1 MHVIA
6 GKCFTIR
13 LFNMLDKVIQFSI
26 KNKFIIGLFTLALI
40 AVGSYS
46 LSRLP
51 IDALPDITNNQVQII
66 TTSPTLSTQEVEQF
80 ITYPIEISVKPI
92 PKIVELRSISR
103 FGLSVVT
110 VVFEEDVDIYWARA
124 QINERLKEAENTIP
138 KGLGSPEIAPVST
151 GLGEIYQYVVFPKK
165 GYEDKYNA
173 TDLRTIQDWIIRP
186 QLLGTP
192 GVAEV
197 NTLGGSLKQ
206 YEIAI
211 QPDKLKSMN
220 TTISEVFDA
229 LEKNN
234 ENTGGAYIDKKPY
247 AYFIR
252 GVGMVTSL
260 EDISKIVVKN
270 QNGIPILI
278 RDVAT
283 VQMGS
288 SIRFGA
294 VTKDGHGEE
303 VSGMAMMLKG
313 ENSAEVVSRVKDKM
327 EQIKKSLPEGV
338 EIEAFMDRTKLVDKA
353 IGTVQTN
360 LIEGALIVIFILVL
374 LLGNW
379 RAGLVVASV
388 IPLSLLFAVSMMHL
402 FGVSGNLMSL
412 GAIDFGLIVDGAVI
426 IVEAI
431 IHRLQSDK
439 VSRILSAQEM
449 DAEVYT
455 ASSKIRS
462 SAAFGEIIILIVYL
476 PILAL
481 VGIEGKM
488 FGPMAQ
494 TVSFA
499 ILGAFLLSLT
509 YVPMMASLALKK
521 QTGHKKNI
529 SDRIIDALQRVYQP
543 ALTKALQAK
552 SLIVS
557 IAVGLLVIAFVLFS
571 KMGGEFIPTL
581 DEGDIS
587 TNLIIASGSSLSQ
600 EIESSTKAEKI
611 LKNNF
616 PEIKMIV
623 TKIGSAEIPTDPMP
637 MEAGDM
643 IIILKDRHEWTSA
656 KTREELMEKMEEA
669 LADIPGV
676 TTEFSQPI
684 QMRFNELM
692 TGVRSD
698 VAVKIYGEDLDM
710 LVSKGDEVLNII
722 KGINGVAD
730 AKAERVAGLPQISV
744 RYNKDKLA
752 LYGLNVGDL
761 NKVVRI
767 GFAGEKTGVVYE
779 GEKRFD
785 MVLRL
790 AAESRSDIS
799 NLKTL
804 FITLPSGS
812 QIPLEQV
819 ADIDYEPG
827 PMQISREDGKRRIVV
842 GFNVR
847 GRDVKSIVDEIRQK
861 LDKKLKLPA
870 GYYITYGGQ
879 FENLVEASA
888 RLSIAVPVA
897 LLLIFVLLYFT
908 FHSMKQSILI
918 FTAIPFSAIGGVFAL
933 WLRDMPFSIS
943 AGVGFIALFG
953 VAVLNGI
960 VLIGYFNQLKAEG
973 LNDVVHRIHEGT
985 KVRLR
990 PVILT
995 AAVASL
1001 GFLPMA
1007 LSTSAGAEV
1016 QKPLATVVIGGLI
1029 SATLLTLIVLP
1040 ILYFYFEKGVSRKLK
1055 QGTSKALTL
1064 LIGFTLFAG
1073 FAQSQDVPTLTLQ
1086 SAIEAGLKNNQQV
1099 QAGELE
1105 IISQNQLKPTVFELP
1120 KTELTGM
1127 LGQYNTRAFDQN
1139 YAISQ
1144 GFNPFEFGARKD
1156 VVDANIKSSELSLD
1170 LTKQQMT
1177 LNIRQSWNSL
1187 LYLMERNQ
1195 VLKQQDSILL
1205 QFVRAAKIRFDA
1217 GDVSPLEST
1226 TSIVKQQ
1233 ELQQQI
1239 KQTEA
1244 MILMEKSKLRA
1255 YMNLQTDFAIA
1266 ESEFV
1271 ALPALSVTD
1280 STALRENPQMEL
1292 AMQEVQKAIASKRLQ
1307 KSTMLPDLKV
1317 GYFIQSL
1324 TGDQDVNGQPVYY
1337 NGAPRFQGVTFGVSV
1352 PIFAGSS
1359 SAKVRSAETAVQVQ
1373 EKNTEYLHTQLK
1385 SQFEQQIEQ
1394 LLTYQSLV
1402 EYYESSALPS
1412 AKSITDN
1419 VRKSYQNGDISYVEF
1434 IQGIQTALDVQSNY
1448 LSAVL
1453 NYNQAVINLQYLLNQ

>member
-1 MHVIA
+1 
-6 GKCFTIR
+6 
-13 LFNMLDKVIQFSI
+13 MLDKIILFSI
-26 KNKFIIGLFTLALI
+26 KNKFVIGLFTLALI
-40 AVGSYS
+40 AIGSYS
-46 LSRLP
+46 LVKLP

-66 TTSPTLSTQEVEQF
+66 TTSPTLATQEVEQF
-80 ITYPIEISVKPI
+80 ITYPIEQAVKPI
-92 PKIVELRSISR
+92 PNIVELRSISR
-103 FGLSVVT
+103 FGLSVIT

-124 QINERLKEAENTIP
+124 QINERLKSAENSIP
-138 KGLGSPEIAPVST
+138 KRLGSPEIAPVST

-165 GYEDKYNA
+165 GYEKKYSA

-186 QLLGTP
+186 QLLGTK

-211 QPDKLKSMN
+211 VPDKLKSMN
-220 TTISEVFDA
+220 TTVPEIFDA

-252 GVGMVTSL
+252 GIGMVSGI
-260 EDISKIVVKN
+260 DAIKKIVVKN

-283 VQMGS
+283 VQIGS

-294 VTKDGHGEE
+294 VTKDGKGEE

-313 ENSAEVVSRVKDKM
+313 ENSAEVVSRVKEKM
-327 EQIKKSLPEGV
+327 EQIKTSLPEGV

-353 IGTVQTN
+353 IGTVKTN

-388 IPLSLLFAVSMMHL
+388 IPLSLLFAVTMMHL

-431 IHRLQSDK
+431 IHRLQSNK
-439 VSRILSAQEM
+439 IRRVLSTDEM
-449 DAEVYT
+449 NDEVYQ

-529 SDRIIDALQRVYQP
+529 SDKIMSKIERVYQP
-543 ALTKALQAK
+543 ILMKALKVKAI
-552 SLIVS
+552 IVS
-557 IAVGLLVIAFVLFS
+557 TSVALLVVAVLVFNS
-571 KMGGEFIPTL
+571 MGGEFIPTL
-581 DEGDIS
+581 DEGDIA
-587 TNLIIASGSSLSQ
+587 THLIIASGSSLSQ
-600 EIESSTKAEKI
+600 EIESTTKAEQI
-611 LKNNF
+611 LKKRF
-616 PEIKMIV
+616 PEVKMIV

-643 IIILKDRHEWTSA
+643 IILLKDRKEWTSA
-656 KTREELMEKMEEA
+656 HSKEELMEKMEEA
-669 LADIPGV
+669 LTEIPGV

-698 VAVKIYGEDLDM
+698 VAIKIYGEDLDM
-710 LVSKGDEVLNII
+710 LVSKGDEVLNLI
-722 KGINGVAD
+722 KGIKGIAD
-730 AKAERVAGLPQISV
+730 AKAERVAGLPQITV

-761 NKVVRI
+761 NKVIRV
-767 GFAGEKTGVVYE
+767 GFAGEKTGDIYE

-790 AAESRSDIS
+790 EKDSRSDIS

-804 FITLPSGS
+804 YITLPSGS

-819 ADIDYEPG
+819 ADINYEPG

-847 GRDVKSIVDEIRQK
+847 GRDVKSVVDEIQK
-861 LDKKLKLPA
+861 NLAKKLKLPA
-870 GYYITYGGQ
+870 GYYVTYGGQ

-897 LLLIFVLLYFT
+897 LLLILVLLYFT
-908 FHSMKQSILI
+908 FKSMKQSLLI
-918 FTAIPFSAIGGVFAL
+918 FSAIPFSAIGGVFAL

-943 AGVGFIALFG
+943 AGIGFIALFG

-960 VLIGYFNQLKAEG
+960 VLIGYLNQLKTEG
-973 LNDVVHRIHEGT
+973 MVNVLDRVKEGT

-995 AAVASL
+995 ASVASL

-1007 LSTSAGAEV
+1007 LSSSAGAEV

-1040 ILYFYFEKGVSRKLK
+1040 ILYLYFEKGFSLKRKKIGSITSIIAVLFFAGNLNSQVS
-1055 QGTSKALTL
+1055 QNLTL
-1064 LIGFTLFAG
+1064 E
-1073 FAQSQDVPTLTLQ
+1073 
-1086 SAIEAGLKNNQQV
+1086 SAIDLGLKNNNLI
-1099 QAGELE
+1099 QAREMD
-1105 IISQNQLKPTVFELP
+1105 IQMQNQLKPTAFEMP
-1120 KTELTGM
+1120 KTEVGSM

-1139 YAISQ
+1139 YSISQ
-1144 GFNPFEFGARKD
+1144 GLSPFQFGAKKQ
-1156 VVDANIKSSELSLD
+1156 VIDASIKSSELNLN
-1170 LTKQQMT
+1170 LTKQEIKLM
-1177 LNIRQSWNSL
+1177 IRQSWNHL
-1187 LYLMERNQ
+1187 VYLME
-1195 VLKQQDSILL
+1195 VDKLLKRQDSLL
-1205 QFVRAAKIRFDA
+1205 LNFVKASSLKYET
-1217 GDVSPLEST
+1217 GETNTLEST
-1226 TSIVKQQ
+1226 TAKVKQQ
-1233 ELQQQI
+1233 EILQLI
-1239 KQTEA
+1239 KQNNAGIFT
-1244 MILMEKSKLRA
+1244 EKSRLKTLL
-1255 YMNLQTDFAIA
+1255 NLPFDFTINDTVLV
-1266 ESEFV
+1266 S
-1271 ALPALSVTD
+1271 LSSISVTD
-1280 STALRENPQMEL
+1280 SSTLKENPEL
-1292 AMQEVQKAIASKRLQ
+1292 ALALQEVQKAMANQ
-1307 KSTMLPDLKV
+1307 KLEKAMLLPDFKA
-1317 GYFIQSL
+1317 GYFVQSL
-1324 TGDQDVNGQPVYY
+1324 TGNQDVNGQSIYY
-1337 NGAPRFQGVTFGVSV
+1337 NGVPRFQGVTLGVSIPV
-1352 PIFAGSS
+1352 FARSGL
-1359 SAKVRSAETAVQVQ
+1359 AKSKAAETSIHIQ
-1373 EKNTEYLHTQLK
+1373 EKNAEYVQMQLQSK
-1385 SQFEQQIEQ
+1385 FQQEMEQ
-1394 LLTYQSLV
+1394 LTTFQSLV
-1402 EYYESSALPS
+1402 EYYKNSALPS
-1412 AKSITDN
+1412 AKLISEN
-1419 VRKSYQNGDISYVEF
+1419 ASKSYKNGDISYIEF
-1434 IQGIQTALDVQSNY
+1434 IQGIQTALDIQANY
-1448 LSAVL
+1448 LNALS
-1453 NYNQAVINLQYLLNQ
+1453 NYNQAVINLQFLLNQ

>member
-1 MHVIA
+1 MPNALFIVIN
-6 GKCFTIR
+6 
-13 LFNMLDKVIQFSI
+13 LFQMLDKVIHFSI
-26 KNKFIIGLFTLALI
+26 KNKFIIGLFTVALI
-40 AVGSYS
+40 AVGTYS
-46 LSRLP
+46 LSKLP

-66 TTSPTLSTQEVEQF
+66 TSSPTLATQEVEQF
-80 ITYPIEISVKPI
+80 ITYPIELAVKPI

-110 VVFEEDVDIYWARA
+110 VVFEEDVDIYWART

-138 KGLGSPEIAPVST
+138 EGVGSPEIAPVST

-165 GYEDKYNA
+165 GYEKKYDA
-173 TDLRTIQDWIIRP
+173 TELRTIQDWIIRP

-206 YEIAI
+206 YEIAVE
-211 QPDKLKSMN
+211 PNKLKSMN
-220 TTISEVFDA
+220 TTIAEIFEA
-229 LEKNN
+229 LKKNN

-252 GVGMVTSL
+252 GVGMVSSL
-260 EDISKIVVKN
+260 NDINKIVVKT
-270 QNGIPILI
+270 QNGIPVLI
-278 RDVAT
+278 RDVAK

-294 VTKDGHGEE
+294 VTKDGKGEE

-313 ENSAEVVSRVKDKM
+313 ENSAEVVERVKLKM

-338 EIEAFMDRTKLVDKA
+338 EIEAFMDRTQLVNKA

-431 IHRLQSDK
+431 IHRLQ
-439 VSRILSAQEM
+439 VSKDVKNLTAKQMNE
-449 DAEVYT
+449 EVYQ

-509 YVPMMASLALKK
+509 YVPMMSALVLKK
-521 QTGHKKNI
+521 QTGHKKNF
-529 SDRIIDALQRVYQP
+529 SDKLINGAQRVYKP
-543 ALTKALQAK
+543 FLQK
-552 SLIVS
+552 SLKVKGLV
-557 IAVGLLVIAFVLFS
+557 VGAAIGLFVFALLVFNRL
-571 KMGGEFIPTL
+571 GGEFIPTL
-581 DEGDIS
+581 DEGDIA
-587 TNLIIASGSSLSQ
+587 THLIIASGSSLSQ
-600 EIESSTKAEKI
+600 EIESTTKAEKI
-611 LKNNF
+611 LKARF
-616 PEIKMIV
+616 PEVKMIV

-643 IIILKDRHEWTSA
+643 IILLKDKSEWTSA
-656 KTREELMEKMEEA
+656 ETKEELMEKMEEA
-669 LADIPGV
+669 LDEIPGA

-698 VAVKIYGEDLDM
+698 VAVKIFGEDLDM
-710 LVSKGDEVLNII
+710 LVSKGDEALNII
-722 KGINGVAD
+722 NSIEGVAD
-730 AKAERVAGLPQISV
+730 AKAERVAGLPQITV
-744 RYNKDKLA
+744 RYNFDKLA

-761 NKVVRI
+761 NSVIQI
-767 GFAGEKTGVVYE
+767 GFAGSKAGVVYE

-785 MVLRL
+785 LVLRL
-790 AAESRSDIS
+790 AADSRSDIA

-804 FITLPSGS
+804 FITLPSGN

-819 ADIDYEPG
+819 ADINYEPG

-847 GRDVKSIVDEIRQK
+847 GRDVKSVVEEIQAK
-861 LDKKLKLPA
+861 LDEKLKLPS

-879 FENLVEASA
+879 FENLVEATA
-888 RLSIAVPVA
+888 RLSIAVPIA
-897 LLLIFVLLYFT
+897 LLLIFILLFFT
-908 FHSMKQSILI
+908 FKSIKQSLLI
-918 FTAIPFSAIGGVFAL
+918 FTAIPLSAIGGVFAL

-960 VLIGYFNQLKAEG
+960 VLIGYFNQLKSEG
-973 LNDVVHRIHEGT
+973 MTSVEERVFEGT

-990 PVILT
+990 PVLLT

-1007 LSTSAGAEV
+1007 LSNSAGAEV

-1029 SATLLTLIVLP
+1029 TATLLTLIVLP
-1040 ILYFYFEKGVSRKLK
+1040 ILYIYFEKGVK
-1055 QGTSKALTL
+1055 TSKKTKLSVIT
-1064 LIGFTLFAG
+1064 TLFLVSISSSSV
-1073 FAQSQDVPTLTLQ
+1073 AQNEPTLNLE
-1086 SAIEAGLKNNQQV
+1086 SAIEYGLKNNYSIQQ
-1099 QAGELE
+1099 AELN
-1105 IISQNQLKPTVFELP
+1105 IQYQTQLKGTAFELP
-1120 KTELTGM
+1120 KTELGAM
-1127 LGQYNTRAFDQN
+1127 LGQYNTGKFDQN
-1139 YAISQ
+1139 YSISQ
-1144 GFNPFEFGARKD
+1144 GINPFQIAAKKQLIESS
-1156 VVDANIKSSELSLD
+1156 IKGSEIQLESHKVRLVYE
-1170 LTKQQMT
+1170 
-1177 LNIRQSWNSL
+1177 IRQSWNHL
-1187 LYLMERNQ
+1187 LYLIEFEKLLN
-1195 VLKQQDSILL
+1195 VQDSLL
-1205 QFVRAAKIRFDA
+1205 QNFVAASTLRFET
-1217 GDVSPLEST
+1217 GDVNNLEKIT
-1226 TSIVKQQ
+1226 AETKLQ
-1233 ELQQQI
+1233 ELQ
-1239 KQTEA
+1239 
-1244 MILMEKSKLRA
+1244 KLRRQNA
-1255 YMNLQTDFAIA
+1255 LAIRNEKLNIRTLLKLETGFTIA
-1266 ESEFV
+1266 EQPYTVIPSIQ
-1271 ALPALSVTD
+1271 VTD
-1280 STALRENPQMEL
+1280 SSTLNQNPALVLALENVKI
-1292 AMQEVQKAIASKRLQ
+1292 AMAGLNVE
-1307 KSTMLPDLKV
+1307 KSMMFPDLKV

-1324 TGDQDVNGQPVYY
+1324 TGNQDVNGQTVYY
-1337 NGAPRFQGVTFGVSV
+1337 DGTPRFQGVTVGVSI
-1352 PIFAGSS
+1352 PIFAGSYV
-1359 SAKVRSAETAVQVQ
+1359 AKNRAAQTNVQIQ
-1373 EKNTEYLHTQLK
+1373 ESQAAQLSNELHM
-1385 SQFEQQIEQ
+1385 QFEQQLQELQ
-1394 LLTYQSLV
+1394 LARETIL
-1402 EYYESSALPS
+1402 YYENTALKNAAIIS
-1412 AKSITDN
+1412 NNANKN
-1419 VRKSYQNGDISYVEF
+1419 YAGGEISYIEYL
-1434 IQGIQTALDVQSNY
+1434 QGNQTVLEINSNY
-1448 LSAVL
+1448 LLSIY
-1453 NYNQAVINLQYLLNQ
+1453 NHNQAVINLHYLLNQ